1 MTKGQGH
8 TLIAVAC
15 FILAAV
21 DQPHDWGTAAWTFVG
36 LVQLFLAS
44 VEK

>member
-8 TLIAVAC
+8 TLIGAV
-15 FILAAV
+15 FFVLASV
-21 DQPHDWGTAAWTFVG
+21 DQPHDWGTIVWALWG
-36 LVQLFLAS
+36 LGHLFLGT

>member
-8 TLIAVAC
+8 TLIGAVF

-21 DQPHDWGTAAWTFVG
+21 DQPHDWGTAVWTFVG
-36 LVQLFLAS
+36 LVQVFLGM